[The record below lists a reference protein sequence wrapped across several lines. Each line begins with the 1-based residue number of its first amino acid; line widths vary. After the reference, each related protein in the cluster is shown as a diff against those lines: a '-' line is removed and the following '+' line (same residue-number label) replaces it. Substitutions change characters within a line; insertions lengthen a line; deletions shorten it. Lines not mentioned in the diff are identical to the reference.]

1 MIPKI
6 ENIAKSSF
14 MKERTIPFLFL
25 LALLLPSCSHKTV
38 VGIAETCTGRSAVAG
53 RSYVEAVA
61 RGGNVPL
68 VIPDNEYAGELLKKI
83 DILLLIGGE
92 DVNPSYYGAEPS
104 PNLGAVNGRR
114 DTFEMKLIQEAIKH
128 RIPIFGICRGEQ
140 VLNVAF
146 GGTLIQHLLGAEKHM
161 SLPTKEDNIHR
172 VLARQESFAARIY
185 GAECTVNSSHHQGIE
200 HPGKGL
206 SAAMVSED
214 GVIEALEHDSLPVWS
229 VQWHPERMCFSR
241 RRNDTADGS
250 LIFRFF
256 LEQCRSR

>member
-14 MKERTIPFLFL
+14 MRGRTIPFLFL
-25 LALLLPSCSHKTV
+25 LALLLPTCSHKTV

-146 GGTLIQHLLGAEKHM
+146 GGSLYQDLPSEVPNNVGHWKGDKMREPVHTIVIDRDSRLYDVMQTPVLG
-161 SLPTKEDNIHR
+161 
-172 VLARQESFAARIY
+172 
-185 GAECTVNSSHHQGIE
+185 VNSSHHQAVLKLAPGFRVSARTRDNVVEAIE
-200 HPGKGL
+200 SDKYP
-206 SAAMVSED
+206 AA
-214 GVIEALEHDSLPVWS
+214 GV
-229 VQWHPERMCFSR
+229 QFHPEMLA
-241 RRNDTADGS
+241 TGS
-250 LIFRFF
+250 DQLYTRIFKN
-256 LEQCRSR
+256 LKKLAGK